1 MMKKKI
7 LLITICILA
16 ISVLT
21 AQDNYK
27 LWYTKPAEVW
37 VEALPVGNGRLGAM
51 VFGRVEEEFIQLNES
66 TLWSGGPV
74 AKSVNPEAAS
84 HLPAIREALL
94 KEEDYRKAE
103 ALTKKMQGLYSQSYL
118 PLADLI
124 IRQQFNGSLPS
135 AYRRELDIVE
145 AITTT
150 TFTVNGVH
158 FKREIFASHP
168 EQVIIIR
175 ITSSQPGQINL
186 TLSAKSQLR
195 PMISASPT
203 KELVMKGRAP
213 VQVDP
218 SYYNVN
224 KEPVVY
230 NESDSCKGMRYEL
243 RVKASSKDGVIN
255 LSDTTIDV
263 INATELIF
271 FVSAATSFNGFDKCP
286 VSQGK
291 DESKMARAY
300 LDKASGKAYS
310 TIRQNHVTD
319 YQKYFKRVDFQLKD
333 TGSVTATM
341 PSDERLK
348 AFSRG
353 AYDPSMETLF
363 FQFGRYLLISCSRPG
378 GIAANL
384 QGLWNHHLRAPWSS
398 NYTININT
406 EMNYWPAEMTNLSE
420 MHEPLITLIKNL
432 AVTGKATANEFYRAR
447 GWVAHHNTDIW
458 ALSNPVGDLGKGDPK
473 WANWQMG
480 GNWLTQHLWEHYRFT
495 NDKTFLLHTAYPL
508 MKSAALFCLD
518 WLVEDKDGYLVTAP
532 STSPENSF
540 RYDSN
545 KTAGVAIGSTMDISI
560 IWDVF
565 TNVIDASKVLNT
577 DAAFRELLTEK
588 RSKLY
593 PLKIGRQG
601 NLQEWH
607 KDFEEVEVQ
616 HRHVSHLFGLHP
628 GRQISPITTPELAK
642 AARRTLEIRGDVG
655 TGWSKAWKIN
665 FWARLLDGDHTYLL
679 IRELMQYKNE
689 VGTNYTNSGGIYPNF
704 FDAHPPFQ
712 IDGNFGAVSG
722 MAEMLLQSHL
732 DELHLLPALPS
743 AWKEGKIAG
752 LKGRGNYDVSLQWSG
767 GKLRSADIRA
777 NSSGHCKLR
786 TSVPVNLAGTVLK
799 TTRSGND
806 YISTFSAVK
815 GKTYRLTAAGN

>member
-1 MMKKKI
+1 MMKKTVF
-7 LLITICILA
+7 LITVLA
-16 ISVLT
+16 ISGFTLT
-21 AQDNYK
+21 AQNNYK

-51 VFGRVEEEFIQLNES
+51 VFGRVEEELIQLNES

-74 AKSVNPEAAS
+74 SKTVNPEAAS
-84 HLPAIREALL
+84 HLPTVRGALL

-103 ALTKKMQGLYSQSYL
+103 GLTKKMQGLYSQSYL
-118 PLADLI
+118 PLGDLV
-124 IRQQFNGSLPS
+124 IRQQFSGGSPS
-135 AYRRELDIVE
+135 AYRRELDITE
-145 AITTT
+145 AITSTS
-150 TFTVNGVH
+150 FTVNGVD
-158 FKREIFASHP
+158 FKREVFASYP
-168 EQVIIIR
+168 EEVIVIR

-186 TLSAKSQLR
+186 RLSAKSQLR
-195 PMISASPT
+195 PIISAST
-203 KELVMKGRAP
+203 ERELVMKGRAP

-230 NESDSCKGMRYEL
+230 DGTDSCKGMRYEL
-243 RVKASSKDGVIN
+243 RVKASSKDGVVS

-263 INATELIF
+263 INATECIF

-291 DESKMARAY
+291 DESKLAKGD
-300 LDKASGKAYS
+300 LDKAFGKAFS
-310 TIRQNHVTD
+310 AIRQRHVSD
-319 YQKYFKRVDFQLKD
+319 YQKYFNRVNFQLKD
-333 TGSVTATM
+333 TGSVTAALS
-341 PSDERLK
+341 SDERLK
-348 AFSRG
+348 AFSKG

-378 GIAANL
+378 GVAANL

-406 EMNYWPAEMTNLSE
+406 EMNYWPAEITNLSE
-420 MHEPLITLIKNL
+420 MHEPLITLVKNL
-432 AVTGKATANEFYRAR
+432 AVTGKATASEFYRAK

-458 ALSNPVGDLGKGDPK
+458 ALSNPVGDLGRGDPK

-480 GNWLTQHLWEHYRFT
+480 GNWLSQHLWEHYRFT
-495 NDKTFLLHTAYPL
+495 NDKIFLQHTAYPV

-518 WLVEDKDGYLVTAP
+518 WLIEDKDGYLVTAP
-532 STSPENSF
+532 STSPENTF

-545 KTAGVAIGSTMDISI
+545 KTAGVAVASTMDMSI
-560 IWDVF
+560 IWDLF
-565 TNVIDASKVLNT
+565 TNLIDASKVLNT
-577 DAAFRELLTEK
+577 DAAFRQLLIEK
-588 RSKLY
+588 RGKLF
-593 PLKIGRQG
+593 PLKIGSKG

-607 KDFEEVEVQ
+607 KDFEDVEVQ

-628 GRQISPITTPELAK
+628 GRQISPITTPEFAK

-732 DELHLLPALPS
+732 DELHLLPALPA
-743 AWKEGKIAG
+743 AWKEGKISG
-752 LKGRGNYDVSLQWSG
+752 LKARGNYDVNLEWRDRR
-767 GKLRSADIRA
+767 LTVADIKA
-777 NSSGHCKLR
+777 NASGPCRLR
-786 TSVPVNLAGTVLK
+786 TSIPVKAAGTVLK
-799 TTRSGND
+799 TTKSGND
-806 YISTFSAVK
+806 YISTFNAVK
-815 GKTYRLTAAGN
+815 GKSYRFTPG